1 MFRSWAHKNSSSE
14 QKYAFQYRP
23 VTVSKFY
30 NKFKVSHLVN
40 IPATD
45 GERGARRN
53 WSQASEKGD
62 GSGDTYASRS
72 AGADESAADKPVG
85 TYARET

>member
-1 MFRSWAHKNSSSE
+1 MLRSWAHKNSSSE
-14 QKYAFQYRP
+14 QKYAFQYRL
-23 VTVSKFY
+23 VTVSKVY

-72 AGADESAADKPVG
+72 AGERVERDQG
-85 TYARET
+85 TFG